1 MDFQKILLELL
12 INQYNGSNQ
21 GSAPSTQQPTVP
33 PIQPTIEPVQQP
45 IVQPT
50 QQPIVQP
57 VQQPIVQPVQQPIVQ
72 PTQQPIVQPVQQPI
86 VQPTAEPTQPTAP
99 VEEWKFTKDMYDS
112 LNNTLVN
119 LTNVIQTNNRNNTA
133 GTEKQEEFFI

>member
-21 GSAPSTQQPTVP
+21 GSTPSTQQTTVSPT
-33 PIQPTIEPVQQP
+33 QQP

-72 PTQQPIVQPVQQPI
+72 T
-86 VQPTAEPTQPTAP
+86 TETTQPTTP